1 MALTDKLTAIAN
13 AIREKTGKTES
24 LTLDQMV
31 TEITGIEVGGGGVA
45 ITTGTFTLSA
55 DSAKRY
61 DVQHGLGAVPK
72 VILCWV
78 SDYETTAGY
87 FTLGAG
93 AYFDGVDVNAPVYAK
108 SASATGN
115 YCYPGAPYAPPI
127 TARMDGKTSQDGVFY
142 QANANFFSI
151 GDNNINTSS
160 PLFKLHSGKTYIWV
174 CVG

>member
-13 AIREKTGKTES
+13 AIREKTGNTGS
-24 LTLDQMV
+24 LTLEQMV

-55 DSAKRY
+55 DSTKRY

-78 SDYETTAGY
+78 SDYEYTAGY
-87 FTLGAG
+87 LTIGAG
-93 AYFDGVDVNAPVYAK
+93 AYFDGVDVNSPVYTK
-108 SASATGN
+108 TASTSGN
-115 YCYPGAPYAPPI
+115 YCYPGESYAPPI
-127 TARMDGKTSQDGVFY
+127 TARIDGKTSQQGVFY

-151 GDNNINTSS
+151 GDNKTNTS
-160 PLFKLHSGKTYIWV
+160 PPVFKLHSGKTYIWV